1 MAQTPVSADVLQQ
14 LAPVLTSLLS
24 SDNNQRWDLD
34 PWQSSH
40 MLLMTVTTI
49 RAAAEAQLNDNWVA
63 QQPDLL
69 LLGLAQFVANNSEV
83 QVRTTYTR

>member
-1 MAQTPVSADVLQQ
+1 M
-14 LAPVLTSLLS
+14 
-24 SDNNQRWDLD
+24 N
-34 PWQSSH
+34 
-40 MLLMTVTTI
+40 

-83 QVRTTYTR
+83 QVRRHILDAHAIQC